1 MKKTN
6 DRKVMAVLTAA
17 AVISGSVLAGGIT
30 GYHQSD
36 TVFEEFNAK
45 SHLEKERAKQNKNFW
60 NLMRIAADVTAVC
73 AGYASGLLIQEAFN
87 IGKKH

>member
-6 DRKVMAVLTAA
+6 DRKVMAVLTAV

-36 TVFEEFNAK
+36 AVFEEINAK
-45 SHLEKERAKQNKNFW
+45 SDLEKERAKQHKNFW
-60 NLMRIAADVTAVC
+60 NMMRMTADVTAVC
-73 AGYASGLLIQEAFN
+73 AGYASGLLIKDAFN
-87 IGKKH
+87 LGKK

>member
-1 MKKTN
+1 MKSADK
-6 DRKVMAVLTAA
+6 KVMSVMVAVSVLG
-17 AVISGSVLAGGIT
+17 GSMLAGGIT

-36 TVFEEFNAK
+36 AIREYLDAE
-45 SHLEKERAKQNKNFW
+45 SDLEKTRARQHKNFW

-73 AGYASGLLIQEAFN
+73 AGYASGLLIKEAFS